1 MTFGQIKSVIENNL
15 LESYKNETEF
25 KKTLKEFKH
34 NILNNKNI
42 SKIYSIY
49 DQLSSPQ
56 ELNESDAK
64 EFLNE
69 GIFLIQKLLSTTKI
83 NSSSNKKI
91 VNGYQDIDNLVY
103 TNKTDIHERIE
114 SKKNII
120 KVLTSKKIQKISEAV
135 NIPIK
140 SMVKIA
146 NQTLSNYLE
155 TLDENAKKE
164 FIQLLSE
171 DVDNLKSK
179 FEILRENTIS
189 KLTSILENEKDSEI
203 KDKVTETLERIKK
216 EKFDQIN
223 YLRLKTLEE
232 SI

>member
-15 LESYKNETEF
+15 LESYRNETEF
-25 KKTLKEFKH
+25 KKTLKEFKQ

-56 ELNESDAK
+56 DLNESDAK
-64 EFLNE
+64 EFLSE

-83 NSSSNKKI
+83 NTSSDRT
-91 VNGYQDIDNLVY
+91 VMNGYQDIDNLVY
-103 TNKTDIHERIE
+103 INKTDLHERIE

-120 KVLTSKKIQKISEAV
+120 KVLTSKKSHKITEAV

-146 NQTLSNYLE
+146 NQTISNYLE
-155 TLDENAKKE
+155 SLDENAKKE

-171 DVDNLKSK
+171 DTDNLKTK
-179 FEILRENTIS
+179 FESLRENTIL
-189 KLTSILENEKDSEI
+189 KLKSIMENENDSEI
-203 KDKVTETLERIKK
+203 RDRISETLERVSK
-216 EKFDQIN
+216 EKFDQIT
-223 YLRLKTLEE
+223 YLKLKNLEE

>member
-15 LESYKNETEF
+15 LESYRNETEF
-25 KKTLKEFKH
+25 KKTLKEFKQ

-56 ELNESDAK
+56 DFSENDAK
-64 EFLNE
+64 DFLSE
-69 GIFLIQKLLSTTKI
+69 GIFLIRKLLSTTKI
-83 NSSSNKKI
+83 NTSSDRTV

-103 TNKTDIHERIE
+103 INKTDLHERIE

-120 KVLTSKKIQKISEAV
+120 KVLTSKKSHKIIEAV

-146 NQTLSNYLE
+146 NQTISNYLE
-155 TLDENAKKE
+155 SFDENTKKE

-171 DVDNLKSK
+171 DTDNLKTK
-179 FEILRENTIS
+179 FESLRENTIL
-189 KLTSILENEKDSEI
+189 KLKSIMKNENDSEI
-203 KDKVTETLERIKK
+203 RDRISETLERVSK
-216 EKFDQIN
+216 EKFDQIT
-223 YLRLKTLEE
+223 YLKLKKLEE

>member
-25 KKTLKEFKH
+25 KKSLKEFRQ

-56 ELNESDAK
+56 GLSENDAK
-64 EFLNE
+64 EFLSE

-83 NSSSNKKI
+83 NSSSSNK
-91 VNGYQDIDNLVY
+91 VSNGYQDIDNLVY
-103 TNKTDIHERIE
+103 TNKTDLNERIE
-114 SKKNII
+114 SKKNIV
-120 KVLTSKKIQKISEAV
+120 KVLTSKKTQKISESV

-146 NQTLSNYLE
+146 NQTISNYLE
-155 TLDENAKKE
+155 TLDENSKKE
-164 FIQLLSE
+164 FFQLLSE
-171 DVDNLKSK
+171 DNENLKQK
-179 FEILRENTIS
+179 FEKIKEATILKLQTILKNEN
-189 KLTSILENEKDSEI
+189 DSEI
-203 KDKVTETLERIKK
+203 KDRLSETLDRVSK

-223 YLRLKTLEE
+223 YLKLKTLEE

>member
-1 MTFGQIKSVIENNL
+1 MTFGQIKSLIENNL

-25 KKTLKEFKH
+25 KKSLKEFKH

-56 ELNESDAK
+56 ELSESDAK

-69 GIFLIQKLLSTTKI
+69 GVNLIQNFLSATKI
-83 NSSSNKKI
+83 NSSSNRKI

-103 TNKTDIHERIE
+103 TNKTDLHERIE
-114 SKKNII
+114 SRKNIL
-120 KVLTSKKIQKISEAV
+120 KVLTSKKTQKISESV

-140 SMVKIA
+140 SMVRIA
-146 NQTLSNYLE
+146 NQTISSYLE
-155 TLDENAKKE
+155 SLDENTKKE

-171 DVDNLKSK
+171 DVDNLKTK
-179 FEILRENTIS
+179 FEILRGNTIS
-189 KLTSILENEKDSEI
+189 KLSSILENENDSEV
-203 KDKVTETLERIKK
+203 KDRITETLERIKK
-216 EKFDQIN
+216 EKFDQIS

>member
-15 LESYKNETEF
+15 LESYKSETEF

-56 ELNESDAK
+56 ELNENDAK

-69 GIFLIQKLLSTTKI
+69 GIFLIQKLLSNTKI
-83 NSSSNKKI
+83 NSSSISKV

-103 TNKTDIHERIE
+103 TNKTDLHERIE
-114 SKKNII
+114 SKKNIV
-120 KVLTSKKIQKISEAV
+120 KVLTSKKISKISESV
-135 NIPIK
+135 HIPIK

-146 NQTLSNYLE
+146 NQTISNYLE
-155 TLDENAKKE
+155 SLDENAKKE

-171 DVDNLKSK
+171 DTENLKTR
-179 FEILRENTIS
+179 FESLKENTIS
-189 KLTSILENEKDSEI
+189 KLKSLMEKENDSEV
-203 KDKVTETLERIKK
+203 KDRISETLERVSK

-223 YLRLKTLEE
+223 YLKLKTLEE